1 MASKEA
7 EARKELLRVLSG
19 GKYRSWEELY
29 LSWWLDELIQ
39 AGYVESY
46 SYEKR
51 KLILMNEVKVPWF
64 EQKKTGVKEKEHHLF
79 AESTYTPDFEI
90 NWTPKAAGVFINGR
104 SCNKR
109 PYFMGAEFD
118 GITATCLI
126 DVKGDHAMGASRG
139 NFSQFSFP
147 YKQKM
152 AWQNLKI
159 YVQKIVPIKLF
170 RDTFIP
176 QRYFMTDG
184 GKQTRTLT
192 SLTNPKSKVKKKK
205 GQKPS
210 KPRTY
215 TARTLTEFIKEVGPI
230 QQNLLT

>member
-1 MASKEA
+1 MEH
-7 EARKELLRVLSG
+7 EI
-19 GKYRSWEELY
+19 YRSNEEIY
-29 LSWWLDELIQ
+29 MSWWLDELIE

-46 SYEKR
+46 KYEER
-51 KLILMNEVKVPWF
+51 TLILMNEVKVPWF
-64 EQKKTGVKEKEHHLF
+64 ERKKTSIKEREHHLF

-90 NWTPKAAGVFINGR
+90 TWNKKAYGIFITGFP
-104 SCNKR
+104 SNKR
-109 PYFMGAEFD
+109 PYFMGADFNVD
-118 GITATCLI
+118 GADCLI

-170 RDTFIP
+170 RETFVP
-176 QRYFMTDG
+176 QRYFLTDG
-184 GKQTRTLT
+184 GKQPRKLT
-192 SLTNPKSKVKKKK
+192 SLTNPKNKNKKAK
-205 GQKPS
+205 S

-215 TARTLTEFIKEVGPI
+215 TARTLTEFINEVGPI
-230 QQNLLT
+230 QQNLLP